1 MVREDQHT
9 LLGGMTYKVIPHPQW
24 SPQWFRL
31 SARLPPEILETTC
44 ARVREDEVDGEVLS
58 TLSLEEVREV

>member
-1 MVREDQHT
+1 
-9 LLGGMTYKVIPHPQW
+9 MTYIVIPHPKW

-31 SARLPPEILETTC
+31 SQRLPPEILKATC

-58 TLSLEEVREV
+58 TLSLDEVREV